1 MSDYSSD
8 EFSSWVARL
17 ERRASSA
24 GVALYDAQGRVLVV
38 KAHYKKYWSFPGG
51 IIDVGETP
59 RQAAVRE
66 TREEV
71 GLPVNVDHLDFR
83 LIVNRVSDIAQTYQ
97 FIFENRVGASVLN
110 HVLIDNKEIEA
121 YALVT
126 REEILHGDKIYSPS
140 VIAWAKGAL
149 GYIEQKFSNN

>member
-1 MSDYSSD
+1 MSNYSSN
-8 EFSSWVARL
+8 EFSSWLVRL

-24 GVALYDAQGRVLVV
+24 GVALYDANGRVLVV

-51 IIDVGETP
+51 IVDAGETP

-71 GLPVNVDHLDFR
+71 GLPVHIDKLDFR

-97 FIFENRVGASVLN
+97 FIFENRVGASALN
-110 HVLIDNKEIEA
+110 HVIIDNNEIES
-121 YALVT
+121 YALVS
-126 REEILHGDKIYSPS
+126 REEILHGDRTYSAS
-140 VIAWAKGAL
+140 VIEWAKGTL
-149 GYIEQKFSNN
+149 GYVEQDFS

>member
-1 MSDYSSD
+1 MSNYSSD
-8 EFSSWVARL
+8 DFSRWLARL
-17 ERRASSA
+17 EKRASSA
-24 GVALYDAQGRVLVV
+24 GVALYDANGRVLIV

-71 GLPVNVDHLDFR
+71 GLPVHIDKLDFR

-97 FIFENRVGASVLN
+97 FIFESRVGASVLD
-110 HVLIDNKEIEA
+110 HVLIDNKEIEN
-121 YALVT
+121 YALVS
-126 REEILHGDKIYSPS
+126 REDILHGGKVYSAS
-140 VIAWAKGAL
+140 VIEWAKGTL
-149 GYIEQKFSNN
+149 GYVEQDFS

>member
-8 EFSSWVARL
+8 EFSSWLARL

-24 GVALYDAQGRVLVV
+24 GVALYDANGRVLIV
-38 KAHYKKYWSFPGG
+38 KAYYKKYWSFPGG
-51 IIDVGETP
+51 IVDVGETP

-71 GLPVNVDHLDFR
+71 GLPVHIEKLDFR

-97 FIFENRVGASVLN
+97 FIFESRVGASVLD
-110 HVLIDNKEIEA
+110 HVLIDNKEIES
-121 YALVT
+121 YALVS
-126 REEILHGDKIYSPS
+126 REDILHGEKVYSAS
-140 VIAWAKGAL
+140 VIEWAKGTL
-149 GYIEQKFSNN
+149 GYIEQDFS

>member
-1 MSDYSSD
+1 MSDYGAN
-8 EFSSWVARL
+8 EFSSWLARL

-24 GVALYDAQGRVLVV
+24 GVALYDVNGRVLIV

-51 IIDVGETP
+51 IIDAGETP

-71 GLPVNVDHLDFR
+71 GLPVHIDKLDFR
-83 LIVNRVSDIAQTYQ
+83 LIVNRVSDVAQTYQ
-97 FIFENRVGASVLN
+97 FIFESRVGSSVLN

-121 YALVT
+121 YALVS
-126 REEILHGDKIYSPS
+126 REDILHGDRKYSAS
-140 VIAWAKGAL
+140 VVEWAKGLL
-149 GYIEQKFSNN
+149 GYIEQDFS

>member
-1 MSDYSSD
+1 MSDYSAN
-8 EFSSWVARL
+8 EFSSWLARL

-24 GVALYDAQGRVLVV
+24 GVALYDANGRVLIV

-51 IIDVGETP
+51 IVDEGETP

-71 GLPVNVDHLDFR
+71 GLPVHIDKLDFR

-97 FIFENRVGASVLN
+97 FIFESRVGASVLN

-121 YALVT
+121 YALVS
-126 REEILHGDKIYSPS
+126 RDDILHGDRSYSAS
-140 VIAWAKGAL
+140 VVEWAKGSL
-149 GYIEQKFSNN
+149 GYVEQDFS

>member
-8 EFSSWVARL
+8 DFSRWLARL
-17 ERRASSA
+17 EKRASSA
-24 GVALYDAQGRVLVV
+24 GVALYDANGRVLIV

-51 IIDVGETP
+51 IIDAGETP

-71 GLPVNVDHLDFR
+71 GLPVSIDKLDFR

-97 FIFENRVGASVLN
+97 FIFESRVGASTLD
-110 HVLIDNKEIEA
+110 HVLIDNNEIEA
-121 YALVT
+121 YALVSH
-126 REEILHGDKIYSPS
+126 EDILHGDKVYSES
-140 VIAWAKGAL
+140 VIEWAKGTL
-149 GYIEQKFSNN
+149 GYIEQDFS